1 MLSKSTVTGK
11 HFWRGKEIP
20 ETEYLHILSVIE
32 NKPSPPEG
40 FGYRLTDAL
49 EWELYELPAPEETE
63 ELSETE
69 EKAKAYDI
77 LMGVAT

>member
-11 HFWRGKEIP
+11 HFWRGMEIP

-32 NKPSPPEG
+32 NKPSAPEG
-40 FGYRLTDAL
+40 FGYRLTD
-49 EWELYELPAPEETE
+49 ELPAPEETE

-77 LMGVAT
+77 LMGVTE